1 MVLIYSFLTGYI
13 RKPCSLNISRIS
25 FRSSSFRPGRSP
37 ISQSIPSRLY
47 LSAPVRWKGS
57 RFTSFKTG
65 IVCKKRIVSCTL
77 FLSSLKPVSGQSLRH
92 PVRQFSSDVH
102 TPPGIL
108 YRCTL
113 RTFEDRQF
121 LRRKETNPYTGIF
134 LLNMLRKPLRPY
146 RYRYGYDGPY
156 KL

>member
-1 MVLIYSFLTGYI
+1 MVLIYSFLIGYI

-77 FLSSLKPVSGQSLRH
+77 FLSSLKP
-92 PVRQFSSDVH
+92 
-102 TPPGIL
+102 GI
-108 YRCTL
+108 
-113 RTFEDRQF
+113 
-121 LRRKETNPYTGIF
+121 TGIRTITPAPCPAIF
-134 LLNMLRKPLRPY
+134 QMFTRLPESFTDVRFELSRIGSFYVVKKQIRIPAY
-146 RYRYGYDGPY
+146 FF
-156 KL
+156 

>member
-77 FLSSLKPVSGQSLRH
+77 FLSSLKPGITGIRTI
-92 PVRQFSSDVH
+92 
-102 TPPGIL
+102 TPAPCPAI
-108 YRCTL
+108 
-113 RTFEDRQF
+113 F
-121 LRRKETNPYTGIF
+121 LRCSHASRNPLPMYA
-134 LLNMLRKPLRPY
+134 LRIGSFYVVKKQIRIPAY
-146 RYRYGYDGPY
+146 FF
-156 KL
+156 

>member
-1 MVLIYSFLTGYI
+1 MVLIYSFLIGYI

-77 FLSSLKPVSGQSLRH
+77 FLSSLKPGITGIRTI
-92 PVRQFSSDVH
+92 
-102 TPPGIL
+102 TPAPCPAI
-108 YRCTL
+108 
-113 RTFEDRQF
+113 F
-121 LRRKETNPYTGIF
+121 LRCSHASPESFTDVRFELSRIGSFYVVKKQIRIPAYF
-134 LLNMLRKPLRPY
+134 F
-146 RYRYGYDGPY
+146 
-156 KL
+156 

>member
-77 FLSSLKPVSGQSLRH
+77 FLSSLKP
-92 PVRQFSSDVH
+92 
-102 TPPGIL
+102 GI
-108 YRCTL
+108 
-113 RTFEDRQF
+113 
-121 LRRKETNPYTGIF
+121 TGIRTITLSGNF
-134 LLNMLRKPLRPY
+134 PQMFTRLPESFTDVRFELLRIGSFYVVKKQIRIPAY
-146 RYRYGYDGPY
+146 FF
-156 KL
+156 

>member
-57 RFTSFKTG
+57 RFTSFRTG
-65 IVCKKRIVSCTL
+65 IVCKLRTVSCTL
-77 FLSSLKPVSGQSLRH
+77 FLSSLKPGNNRYPDNHSGTLSGNLSQMFTRLPESFTDVRFELLRIGSFY
-92 PVRQFSSDVH
+92 VVKKQIRRH
-102 TPPGIL
+102 TA
-108 YRCTL
+108 Y
-113 RTFEDRQF
+113 FF
-121 LRRKETNPYTGIF
+121 
-134 LLNMLRKPLRPY
+134 
-146 RYRYGYDGPY
+146 
-156 KL
+156 

>member
-77 FLSSLKPVSGQSLRH
+77 FLSSLKP
-92 PVRQFSSDVH
+92 
-102 TPPGIL
+102 GI
-108 YRCTL
+108 
-113 RTFEDRQF
+113 
-121 LRRKETNPYTGIF
+121 TGIRTITPAPCPANF
-134 LLNMLRKPLRPY
+134 PQMFTRLPESFTDVRFELLRIGSFYVVKKQIRIPAY
-146 RYRYGYDGPY
+146 FF
-156 KL
+156 